1 MNLKKLPR
9 IKYTK
14 PRGSENE
21 RGSESGKIYVCLIR
35 VPVGDKD

>member
-14 PRGSENE
+14 PKGQKMK
-21 RGSESGKIYVCLIR
+21 RGSESGKIYMSN
-35 VPVGDKD
+35 